1 MRAAAL
7 LAVAIAATPV
17 AAARADS
24 IDLRDLYREAQA
36 LVRSLAGPGQGSGRE
51 IIEPPG
57 NIDPKMAFAPP
68 GPRGTLRIVRPPEPF
83 DRGR

>member
-17 AAARADS
+17 AAARAETL
-24 IDLRDLYREAQA
+24 DLYDLYRGTQA
-36 LVRSLAGPGQGSGRE
+36 LVRSLVGAPQGSGRE

-83 DRGR
+83 DRGP